1 MARLVRLIG
10 GRLARMAIT
19 LLVASFVIF
28 AASSVAPGSPLAALS
43 GGRSLPPDSQRLLEE
58 RFNLNDPFLV
68 RYVKW
73 LGDAVRGDF
82 GVSIGQR
89 QEVSTLIA
97 ARIGITAQLVLYASI
112 IIVVVGVALGIVAGL
127 RPGFADSSVLVAT
140 AFLAAVPSFVAAVL
154 LSLVFVARLDWL
166 PALGEGSGFWGR
178 IEHLTLPAFAL
189 ALASLAI
196 VARVTRAAVRAEL
209 DREHV
214 QTAVSRGIPGRQI
227 VRRHVVRNAAIPIVT
242 VSGLV
247 VASLVAL
254 AAIVERAFTL
264 NGLGSYLVR
273 AAASKD
279 VAVVQG
285 ISMVIVLVFAVV
297 NLVVDLLYAVLDP
310 RVRDGAR

>member
-1 MARLVRLIG
+1 
-10 GRLARMAIT
+10 MAIT

-43 GGRSLPPDSQRLLEE
+43 GGRSLPLDSQRLLEE

-127 RPGFADSSVLVAT
+127 RPGLADSSVLVAT

-178 IEHLTLPAFAL
+178 IEHLTLPALAL

-214 QTAVSRGIPGRQI
+214 QTAVSRGIPRRQI
-227 VRRHVVRNAAIPIVT
+227 VRRHVVRNAAIPIIT